1 MNISFDQI
9 WDKVII
15 PLKGKT
21 IYTLDE
27 QKPNVIVDVNNHIL
41 ERDSENDSPSQT
53 ISKEVFEVVYNYI
66 MENGEITRA
75 YINEKLPKRYSS
87 IVCAVIATAPNIG
100 YDVKPVR
107 LYKKRKL

>member
-1 MNISFDQI
+1 MNISFNQI

-27 QKPNVIVDVNNHIL
+27 QKANIIIDVNNDFL
-41 ERDSENDSPSQT
+41 ERNSENESPSQK

-66 MENGEITRA
+66 MENGEVTRA

-87 IVCAVIATAPNIG
+87 IVCAILAKAPNIG
-100 YDVKPVR
+100 YNVKPVK
-107 LYKKRKL
+107 LYKK